1 MHSLII
7 HMSGSTARRPNAEA
21 LLRALPDAMLVEAVD
36 GRDPAQVTGVAIRAG
51 DAHRPV
57 YPFPLAPG
65 EIGCFLS
72 HRRCW
77 RRILAEGWD
86 YALIVE
92 DDLAIAPDRLRAALA
107 LIDAHVTPDSY
118 IRIPVKQR
126 EKPAQVLG
134 ENDGLDLILPKVIG
148 LQTVAQVVGR
158 GAAERLLKASE
169 TIDRPVDTFLQ
180 MHWITGQPVHSLLGS
195 GARELTA
202 DLGGSTI
209 QKKTRANSKLAR
221 ELKRAAYRAQVALH
235 PQRGRS
241 RITPG
246 S

>member
-21 LLRALPDAMLVEAVD
+21 LLRALPSAALIEAVD
-36 GRDPAQVTGVAIRAG
+36 GRDPAQVTGVTIRNG
-51 DAHRPV
+51 DAHRPA

-65 EIGCFLS
+65 EVGCFLS

-92 DDLAIAPDRLRAALA
+92 DDLAIAPDRLRAVLA
-107 LIDAHVTPDSY
+107 LVADHATPDSY
-118 IRIPVKQR
+118 IRIPAKQR

-134 ENDGLDLILPKVIG
+134 ETDGLQLILPRVIG

-180 MHWITGQPVHSLLGS
+180 MHWVTGQPVHSLLGT

-221 ELKRAAYRAQVALH
+221 EIKRASYRAQVALR
-235 PQRGRS
+235 PQRAG
-241 RITPG
+241 
-246 S
+246 

>member
-7 HMSGSTARRPNAEA
+7 HMSASTARRPNAEA
-21 LLRALPDAMLVEAVD
+21 LLRVLPDATLIEAVD
-36 GRDPAQVTGVAIRAG
+36 GRDPAQVTGVTVRNG
-51 DAHRPV
+51 DAHRPA

-86 YALIVE
+86 HALIVE

-107 LIDAHVTPDSY
+107 LIEAHTTPDSY
-118 IRIPVKQR
+118 IRLPVKQR
-126 EKPAQVLG
+126 ENPAQVLG
-134 ENDGLDLILPKVIG
+134 ETDGLRLILPRVIG

-180 MHWITGQPVHSLLGS
+180 MHWVTGQRVHSLMGS

-202 DLGGSTI
+202 ETGGSTI
-209 QKKTRANSKLAR
+209 QKKTRANGKLAR
-221 ELKRAAYRAQVALH
+221 EFKRATYRAQVALR
-235 PQRGRS
+235 PQRAG
-241 RITPG
+241 
-246 S
+246 

>member
-7 HMSGSTARRPNAEA
+7 HMSASTTRRPNAEA
-21 LLRALPDAMLVEAVD
+21 LLRTLPDAQLVEAVD
-36 GRDPAQVTGVAIRAG
+36 GRDPAQVTGVTIRPG
-51 DAHRPV
+51 DAHAPA
-57 YPFPLAPG
+57 YPFPLSPG

-77 RRILAEGWD
+77 RRILAEGWE

-92 DDLAIAPDRLRAALA
+92 DDLEVDPGRLRLA
-107 LIDAHVTPDSY
+107 LDLIAQQATPDSY
-118 IRIPVKQR
+118 IRLPVKAR
-126 EKPAQVLG
+126 EKPARVLA
-134 ENDGLDLILPKVIG
+134 EEAGLALVLPRVIG

-158 GAAERLLKASE
+158 GAAERLLAATA
-169 TIDRPVDTFLQ
+169 TIDRPVDTLLQ

-209 QKKTRANSKLAR
+209 QKKTRTGSKLAR
-221 ELKRAAYRAQVALH
+221 EFKRAAYRAQVALRPQH
-235 PQRGRS
+235 PA
-241 RITPG
+241 
-246 S
+246 

>member
-21 LLRALPDAMLVEAVD
+21 LLRILPSAVLVDAVN
-36 GRDPAQVTGVAIRAG
+36 GRDPAQVTGVTIRPG
-51 DAHRPV
+51 DAYRPA

-86 YALIVE
+86 YALIAE
-92 DDLAIAPDRLRAALA
+92 DDLAIDPVRLRTGLA
-107 LIDAHVTPDSY
+107 LIERHATPDSY
-118 IRIPVKQR
+118 IRLPVKQR

-134 ENDGLDLILPKVIG
+134 EDDGMDLILPRVIG

-158 GAAERLLKASE
+158 DAAARLLKATE
-169 TIDRPVDTFLQ
+169 VIDRPVDTFLQ
-180 MHWITGQPVHSLLGS
+180 MHWVTGQPIHSLTGS

-209 QKKTRANSKLAR
+209 QKKTRASGKLAR
-221 ELKRAAYRAQVALH
+221 EFKRAAYRAQVALH
-235 PQRGRS
+235 PQRAC
-241 RITPG
+241 
-246 S
+246 

>member
-7 HMSGSTARRPNAEA
+7 HMPTSAARRPNALR
-21 LLRALPDAMLVEAVD
+21 LLRELPGAHVVEAVD
-36 GRDPAQVTGVAIRAG
+36 GRDPAQVTGVRIRQG
-51 DAHRPV
+51 DAFAPR

-92 DDLAIAPDRLRAALA
+92 DDLEIDRDRLAQALA
-107 LIDAHVTPDSY
+107 LIGEHATTDSY
-118 IRIPVKQR
+118 IRLPVKQR
-126 EKPAQVLG
+126 ERPAQVLG
-134 ENDGLDLILPKVIG
+134 ARDGLQLILPRVIG

-158 GAAERLLKASE
+158 GAAGRLLKATE
-169 TIDRPVDTFLQ
+169 ILDRPVDTFLQ
-180 MHWITGQPVHSLLGS
+180 MHWVTGQPVHSLLGS

-209 QKKTRANSKLAR
+209 QKKTRTSGKLAR
-221 ELKRAAYRAQVALH
+221 EFRRAHYRAQVALR
-235 PQRGRS
+235 PQK
-241 RITPG
+241 P
-246 S
+246 

>member
-21 LLRALPDAMLVEAVD
+21 LLRALPDARLVEAVD
-36 GRDPAQVTGVAIRAG
+36 GRDPAQVTGVRIRPG
-51 DAHRPV
+51 DAFLPR

-77 RRILAEGWD
+77 RRILTEGWE

-92 DDLAIAPDRLRAALA
+92 DDLAIDPARLRAALD
-107 LIDAHVTPDSY
+107 LIAEQATPDSY
-118 IRIPVKQR
+118 IRLPVKPR
-126 EKPAQVLG
+126 EKPARVLA
-134 ENDGLDLILPKVIG
+134 ESAGLSLILPKVIG

-158 GAAERLLKASE
+158 GTAERLLSATA
-169 TIDRPVDTFLQ
+169 TIDRPVDSLLQ

-195 GARELTA
+195 GARELTD

-209 QKKTRANSKLAR
+209 QKKTRAGGKLAR
-221 ELKRAAYRAQVALH
+221 EFKRAAYRAQVALRPQH
-235 PQRGRS
+235 PA
-241 RITPG
+241 
-246 S
+246 

>member
-21 LLRALPDAMLVEAVD
+21 LLRALPDATLLEAVD
-36 GRDPAQVTGVAIRAG
+36 GRDPSQVTGVTIRPG
-51 DAHRPV
+51 DAHRPA
-57 YPFPLAPG
+57 YPFPLTPG
-65 EIGCFLS
+65 EVGCFLS

-77 RRILAEGWD
+77 RRILAEGWE

-92 DDLAIAPDRLRAALA
+92 DDLAIAPERLQAALA
-107 LIDAHVTPDSY
+107 LIENHVTPESY
-118 IRIPVKQR
+118 IRLPVKQR

-134 ENDGLDLILPKVIG
+134 ESDGMALILPKVIG

-158 GAAERLLKASE
+158 GAAGRLLRATE
-169 TIDRPVDTFLQ
+169 VIDRPVDTLLQ
-180 MHWITGQPVHSLLGS
+180 MHWVTGQPVHSLTGS

-209 QKKTRANSKLAR
+209 QKKTRAGDKLAR
-221 ELKRAAYRAQVALH
+221 EIKRAAYRAQVALH
-235 PQRGRS
+235 PQRG
-241 RITPG
+241 
-246 S
+246 

>member
-7 HMSGSTARRPNAEA
+7 HMSASIARRPNAEA
-21 LLRALPDAMLVEAVD
+21 LLRALPGAMLIDAVD
-36 GRDPAQVTGVAIRAG
+36 GRDPAQVTGVTIRPG
-51 DAHRPV
+51 DAFAPA
-57 YPFPLAPG
+57 YPFPMSPG

-92 DDLAIAPDRLRAALA
+92 DDLDIDPARLRAALELVA
-107 LIDAHVTPDSY
+107 DQATPDSY
-118 IRIPVKQR
+118 IRLPVKPR
-126 EKPAQVLG
+126 ERPARVLG
-134 ENDGLDLILPKVIG
+134 ERDGLTLILPRIIG

-158 GAAERLLKASE
+158 GAAARLLAATE
-169 TIDRPVDTFLQ
+169 TIDRPVDTLLQ
-180 MHWITGQPVHSLLGS
+180 MHWVTGQPVHSLTGS

-209 QKKTRANSKLAR
+209 QKKTRAGGKLAR
-221 ELKRAAYRAQVALH
+221 EFKRFAYRTQVALR
-235 PQRGRS
+235 PQPPIR
-241 RITPG
+241 PG